1 MLSKREQN
9 NIVKDNEKLGYLDKL
24 SSTQLIIYGF
34 LLLILVGTV
43 LLMLPISW
51 AEGYEISLVDALFTS
66 TTSVCVT
73 GLTTVTTASAWSTFG
88 QVVIL
93 CLIQVGGLGIITVIT
108 MTMLLLR
115 QRISLKERIFIQ
127 ESYNLQTL
135 SGMIIFIKRI
145 IKGTFIVEGIGA
157 IFYAIRYVPRF
168 GFKKGVFAAVFN
180 SVSAFCNAGM
190 DIVGETSLEA
200 YATDPIINGVTMVLI
215 ILGGIGFV
223 VWFDVID
230 TYKSIKSEGGK
241 LRRIFSRLTLHSKL
255 AIWVTFVLLFSGTVL
270 FLAFEYNN
278 PQTIGNMNLFEKIQ
292 ASTFQSVTTRT
303 AGFLTIPQQ
312 NFRAASTIISILLM
326 FIGGSPTGTAGG
338 VKTTTVAMVILTV
351 FSVAKGNQ
359 ETEVFKRRI
368 SSENIR
374 SGLAVIVFALFIVI
388 GGIIG
393 LSITEDADIIDIT
406 FEVVS
411 AIATVGLTRGIT
423 ASLTIIGKLIIIV
436 IMYLGRI
443 GAITLA
449 FAFLIKKNNLNSVRE
464 LPEKKIIVC

>member
-115 QRISLKERIFIQ
+115 QRIFIQ

-230 TYKSIKSEGGK
+230 TYKNLKSEGGK

-255 AIWVTFVLLFSGTVL
+255 AIWVTFVLLLSGTVL

-312 NFRAASTIISILLM
+312 NFREASTIISILLM

>member
-1 MLSKREQN
+1 M
-9 NIVKDNEKLGYLDKL
+9 
-24 SSTQLIIYGF
+24 
-34 LLLILVGTV
+34 
-43 LLMLPISW
+43 
-51 AEGYEISLVDALFTS
+51 
-66 TTSVCVT
+66 
-73 GLTTVTTASAWSTFG
+73 
-88 QVVIL
+88 
-93 CLIQVGGLGIITVIT
+93 
-108 MTMLLLR
+108 
-115 QRISLKERIFIQ
+115 
-127 ESYNLQTL
+127 
-135 SGMIIFIKRI
+135 
-145 IKGTFIVEGIGA
+145 
-157 IFYAIRYVPRF
+157 
-168 GFKKGVFAAVFN
+168 
-180 SVSAFCNAGM
+180 
-190 DIVGETSLEA
+190 
-200 YATDPIINGVTMVLI
+200 
-215 ILGGIGFV
+215 
-223 VWFDVID
+223 
-230 TYKSIKSEGGK
+230 
-241 LRRIFSRLTLHSKL
+241 
-255 AIWVTFVLLFSGTVL
+255 

-312 NFRAASTIISILLM
+312 NFREASTIISILLM